1 MKTKIGSYAISG
13 GIIMDTQTL
22 KKSFALEGMILAVTA
37 ASLFAEPAKPVE
49 SVSPE
54 KKFVVKVDDKPD
66 VIVSEKPGA
75 KKGPVAENPVQKP
88 KEEVK
93 VVEAPKAKK
102 PHVAARGEDR
112 NPSRPVVRAPNHV
125 RPEKVGKVSEKKLRP
140 PIIKV
145 SHEKKHDRHYEKCHE
160 KHYHDR
166 HEAKRH
172 HRPVKIIV
180 IDNGK

>member
-1 MKTKIGSYAISG
+1 MKTKIGPYAISG

-49 SVSPE
+49 PVSPE
-54 KKFVVKVDDKPD
+54 KKFVVKVDVKPD

-102 PHVAARGEDR
+102 PHVAFREEDR

-125 RPEKVGKVSEKKLRP
+125 RPEKVGKVSEKK
-140 PIIKV
+140 
-145 SHEKKHDRHYEKCHE
+145 
-160 KHYHDR
+160 
-166 HEAKRH
+166 
-172 HRPVKIIV
+172 
-180 IDNGK
+180 

>member
-1 MKTKIGSYAISG
+1 MKTKIGPYAISG

-49 SVSPE
+49 PVSPE
-54 KKFVVKVDDKPD
+54 KKFVVKVDVKPD

-75 KKGPVAENPVQKP
+75 KKGPVAGNPVQKP

-102 PHVAARGEDR
+102 THVAERKEDR

-125 RPEKVGKVSEKKLRP
+125 RPEKVGKVSGKKLKPR
-140 PIIKV
+140 IIKV